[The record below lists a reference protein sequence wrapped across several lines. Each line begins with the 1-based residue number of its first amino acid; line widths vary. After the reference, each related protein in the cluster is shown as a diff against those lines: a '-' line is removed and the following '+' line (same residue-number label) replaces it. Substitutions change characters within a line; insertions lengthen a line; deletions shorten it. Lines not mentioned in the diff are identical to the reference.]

1 MMARALAFAV
11 LLAAAGAQHCSSVC
25 GTCCPGAD
33 LVIDDTGDCWR
44 GAQLVCRVATAACNA
59 GTAAEQCPSVGVAD
73 ISITEPD
80 NVAGLPSGV
89 VIASAVGRQ
98 VPVDAVDSFLRE
110 GQAVWEKLALAA
122 TGGNVAALHNVPTY
136 YVGRFQVKMP
146 VKTRLR
152 AGSVVRYLCPD
163 KPFFGIPATP
173 CHVVVLLYECYP
185 CPSRKGGLPQHL
197 LTEGFARTRCAPTF
211 TNGRTRTEHPLGA
224 YVKMIQPGI
233 TEVIVLPEV
242 VEFVMF
248 ALSYGG
254 AVDCATLKTKL
265 GCTLLSHNFC
275 VWRGSCEMNMCVQ
288 QGPSKDPV
296 SPGRGGCNTRVCLK
310 KELR

>member
-33 LVIDDTGDCWR
+33 LVIDEKGDCRR
-44 GAQLVCRVATAACNA
+44 GGQLVCRVATAACNA
-59 GTAAEQCPSVGVAD
+59 GTAAEQCPNVGVAD
-73 ISITEPD
+73 ISITEPA
-80 NVAGLPSGV
+80 NVARLAPGGGV
-89 VIASAVGRQ
+89 GASAVGRQ

-110 GQAVWEKLALAA
+110 GQAVWEELALAA

-163 KPFFGIPATP
+163 MSFFGIPATP

-197 LTEGFARTRCAPTF
+197 LTDGYARTRCAPTF
-211 TNGRTRTEHPLGA
+211 TNGRTRTEHPLVA
-224 YVKMIQPGI
+224 YVKLLQPGA

-242 VEFVMF
+242 TEFVLF

-254 AVDCATLKTKL
+254 AVDCAALKTRL
-265 GCTLLSHNFC
+265 GCALLSNDFC
-275 VWRGSCEMNMCVQ
+275 VWRGSCEMNQCVQ
-288 QGPSKDPV
+288 QGPSN
-296 SPGRGGCNTRVCLK
+296 GLAGGGGCNARICLK
-310 KELR
+310 RELQ